1 MKAQGGEVIDLLTIE
16 EVAERLRVSVL
27 TVRWL
32 RQEGRFAPAIKVG
45 RRLVWDARDVAA
57 WLDSQREP
65 TEVARWA
72 CSAMCCGPAQCGTG
86 RA

>member
-1 MKAQGGEVIDLLTIE
+1 MTAQGNAAELLTIE
-16 EVAERLRVSVL
+16 EVAEWLRVSVL

-57 WLDSQREP
+57 WLEAHRE
-65 TEVARWA
+65 TVEVA
-72 CSAMCCGPAQCGTG
+72 
-86 RA
+86 